1 MVSYPCIWLQ
11 IALLSNKYLL
21 VKFKE
26 RYLLTLPL
34 NSLTDVP
41 AGGLSCDPIPEDI
54 NMQYKHVQTCQY

>member
-1 MVSYPCIWLQ
+1 MVSYPFGCK
-11 IALLSNKYLL
+11 LLCFQTSIYLSR
-21 VKFKE
+21 VKE

-54 NMQYKHVQTCQY
+54 NMQHKHVQTCQY